1 MVHDADTETDLNTII
16 PKLSNEQI
24 KDFAQDQAKQL
35 AVSFEGLN
43 TSVFIVG
50 LGAFGPNYET
60 KADFVASACPFCN
73 TMMTDGIKNRDEE
86 VKTEVLDIAEIIAKA
101 IQ

>member
-1 MVHDADTETDLNTII
+1 
-16 PKLSNEQI
+16 
-24 KDFAQDQAKQL
+24 
-35 AVSFEGLN
+35 
-43 TSVFIVG
+43 
-50 LGAFGPNYET
+50 
-60 KADFVASACPFCN
+60 VASACPFCN